1 MKILLFLKEVS
12 KKSKPDKPSILIFKT
27 FPVSHVNQF
36 NTLFPSTLK
45 YIYIESLQNWLKLR
59 KIIDSDGL
67 PIFPIRIFEEIITVK
82 AQKV

>member
-1 MKILLFLKEVS
+1 MKILLFLKEIS

-45 YIYIESLQNWLKLR
+45 YIYIKL
-59 KIIDSDGL
+59 
-67 PIFPIRIFEEIITVK
+67 
-82 AQKV
+82 AQTKKNN